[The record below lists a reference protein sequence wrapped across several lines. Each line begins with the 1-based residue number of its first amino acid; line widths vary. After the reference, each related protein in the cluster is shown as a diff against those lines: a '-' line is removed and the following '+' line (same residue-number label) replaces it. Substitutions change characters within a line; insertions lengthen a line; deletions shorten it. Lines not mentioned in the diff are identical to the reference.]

1 MPLDIKEAESLSA
14 IDMGIVMV
22 NENLTQNQELMSDII
37 NLLTNSLS
45 DVYVLLS
52 SIDNKMSNIIQCIDF
67 DEDEDETHK

>member
-1 MPLDIKEAESLSA
+1 MSLDIKEAETLSE

-52 SIDNKMSNIIQCIDF
+52 SIDNKMSNIIHCINL